1 MNKFEEANS
10 VHTYIDPKDY
20 SNLNKINTS
29 YYNIRG
35 IPKNISIS
43 K

>member
-20 SNLNKINTS
+20 SNPNKINTA
-29 YYNIRG
+29 YYHIRG
-35 IPKNISIS
+35 IPKNVNII